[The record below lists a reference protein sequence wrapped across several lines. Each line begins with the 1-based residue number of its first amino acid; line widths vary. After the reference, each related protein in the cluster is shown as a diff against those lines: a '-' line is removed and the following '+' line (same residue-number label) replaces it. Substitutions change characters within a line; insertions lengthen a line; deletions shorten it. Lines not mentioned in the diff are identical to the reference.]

1 VKGAGAWISVP
12 GAMAASQA
20 FTRDF
25 SFSMELVT
33 SRLHHFSLT
42 NIVKQLFREFFLN
55 PSVSVIQEG
64 HLITPKKGNIKN
76 FHVLKSCMC
85 FLDQLKLGSFSQ
97 RST

>member
-1 VKGAGAWISVP
+1 MNSGHEDTTVKGARAWISVP

-42 NIVKQLFREFFLN
+42 HIVPYN
-55 PSVSVIQEG
+55 
-64 HLITPKKGNIKN
+64 N
-76 FHVLKSCMC
+76 
-85 FLDQLKLGSFSQ
+85 
-97 RST
+97 